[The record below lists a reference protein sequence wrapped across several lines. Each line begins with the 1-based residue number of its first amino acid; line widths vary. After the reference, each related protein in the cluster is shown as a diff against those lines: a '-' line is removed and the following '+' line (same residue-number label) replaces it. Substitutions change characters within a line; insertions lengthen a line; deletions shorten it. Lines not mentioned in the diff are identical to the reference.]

1 MDREDRARRIAG
13 DKNLIKNIHESLSDA
28 IDMLDQLKQDF
39 DQLDIHSA
47 DIEPYIINKLEMIND
62 LDDVDSYDLNLAQLI
77 ERIEEFNDSTMDM
90 NEGFN
95 STEYV
100 KNYILE
106 FPNSGNPIK
115 FNLDLRNGKL
125 IAGDMID
132 GEIKPEF
139 EIDFDEDFDADWNI
153 NVLYNLIVKE
163 HPEYIKLND
172 IEEAIKTRKN
182 IRLKEDLD
190 KKQTWRTIVSTQ
202 DKQISD
208 PTDAS
213 EEQNPVYADA
223 MRQFKKTSKI
233 RNNKIDADLK
243 NATNKDFDM
252 NKMQKFTL
260 DESLF
265 D

>member
-100 KNYILE
+100 K
-106 FPNSGNPIK
+106 
-115 FNLDLRNGKL
+115 
-125 IAGDMID
+125 
-132 GEIKPEF
+132 
-139 EIDFDEDFDADWNI
+139 
-153 NVLYNLIVKE
+153 
-163 HPEYIKLND
+163 
-172 IEEAIKTRKN
+172 T
-182 IRLKEDLD
+182 
-190 KKQTWRTIVSTQ
+190 
-202 DKQISD
+202 
-208 PTDAS
+208 
-213 EEQNPVYADA
+213 
-223 MRQFKKTSKI
+223 
-233 RNNKIDADLK
+233 
-243 NATNKDFDM
+243 
-252 NKMQKFTL
+252 
-260 DESLF
+260 
-265 D
+265 